1 MSRSRFLLCLSVYA
15 FILTVASVAY
25 ADPADQ
31 ITRAIAGASRQA
43 GKTAAS
49 VASNGSP
56 SGPKKLTVYLHSG
69 GARLTAAERD
79 DATRFA
85 SNILKVAGRAQADIP
100 AFQGAPGEWQQV
112 MSCVRNYY
120 DGLPVELVDQKPSA
134 GDYLMLVVGG
144 RATDIG
150 YQRLWGLS
158 STRPRHVV
166 DRGVGF
172 VFSGAHPAS
181 GTRVQRLCETAAHE
195 VGHLLGLPH
204 TDACDDLMTSNNTC
218 VRQAPI
224 YGFRQENLAGLARAI
239 DQWRTKAAPAGE
251 RQTVIGQPPR

>member
-1 MSRSRFLLCLSVYA
+1 MSRSRSLLCLSLVA
-15 FILTVASVAY
+15 FIFTFASVAY

-31 ITRAIAGASRQA
+31 ITRAIAGASRHA
-43 GKTAAS
+43 GTTAAS
-49 VASNGSP
+49 VASA
-56 SGPKKLTVYLHSG
+56 KKLTVYLHSS
-69 GARLTAAERD
+69 GARLTAANRD

-85 SNILKVAGRAQADIP
+85 SNILKVAGREQADIP

-112 MSCVRNYY
+112 MACVRKYY
-120 DGLPVELVDQKPSA
+120 DGLPVELVDQKPTA

-150 YQRLWGLS
+150 YQKLWGLS
-158 STRPRHVV
+158 STRPRQVV
-166 DRGVGF
+166 DHGVGF

-181 GTRVQRLCETAAHE
+181 ATRVQRLCETAAHE

-204 TDACDDLMTSNNTC
+204 TDSCDDLMTSNNTC

-224 YGFRQENLAGLARAI
+224 YGFRKENLAGLARSI
-239 DQWRTKAAPAGE
+239 DQWRTKAMPAAAGQ
-251 RQTVIGQPPR
+251 RVIAQPPR